1 MQLLTVIPIV
11 LVLPLVASDFSR
23 QTLSVTQ
30 TERFNIAAPGTI
42 RLENSFGELEI
53 EGWDRPE
60 VEVTVVRSSEHLYG
74 DNEHAGAQRRLGQ
87 VQITSK
93 QSGNDVVVST
103 VYPRRNRFVH
113 PLSQRSDVEISYQI
127 RAPRASKLAVEHNR
141 GGVNVYD
148 ISGDIHA
155 TVGNGQITLMLTAGR
170 QYAID
175 SRFGFGNVYTDLEG
189 RGEGRHVLGGEFHS
203 QGAAPATNIYLR
215 VRVGDIVIL
224 QTLGAPLGWTSD
236 L

>member
-1 MQLLTVIPIV
+1 MQKLAVIPIV
-11 LVLPLVASDFSR
+11 LALPLVAGDFSR

-30 TERFNIAAPGTI
+30 TERFNVSAPGTI
-42 RLENSFGELEI
+42 RLEKSFGELEI

-60 VEVTVVRSSEHLYG
+60 AEVTVVRSSEHLYSE
-74 DNEHAGAQRRLGQ
+74 NERAEAQRRLDQ

-93 QSGNDVVVST
+93 QNGNDVVVST
-103 VYPRRNRFVH
+103 VYPRRNRFAH
-113 PLSQRSDVEISYQI
+113 PLSQRSDVEISYRI

-155 TVGNGQITLMLTAGR
+155 TVGNGQITLMLAAGR

-175 SRFGFGNVYTDLEG
+175 SRTGLGNVYSDLEG

-203 QGAAPATNIYLR
+203 QGAAPATSIYVR

-224 QTLGAPLGWTSD
+224 QSHGAPLG
-236 L
+236 